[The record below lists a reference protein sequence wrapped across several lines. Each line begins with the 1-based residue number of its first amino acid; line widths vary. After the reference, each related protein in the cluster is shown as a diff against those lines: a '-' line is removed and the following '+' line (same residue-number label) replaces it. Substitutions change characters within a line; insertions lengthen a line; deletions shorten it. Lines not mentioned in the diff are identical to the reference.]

1 MQKNN
6 YLRKTLALVMA
17 FLMIVTMMP
26 VNVFAETFTTTDKSG
41 NPVVNTTDW
50 QVTEENL
57 KGKNFWPLAAKQYL
71 REVSTTAEPMK
82 NPMIGYGGYFV
93 RPDGRTVIRLTMRKF
108 DKVGSGVWH
117 VMQMKLEDSF
127 NDKVDWNDTQ
137 TGIYKGVS
145 SGSKTGWYHDDLA
158 YSNITP
164 FATTTITDAGSVN
177 VKEVNIADNG
187 NTGPTAAL
195 NEVPINLVLKEGQ
208 SVDTFTKEPL
218 VQIRMLARDKEQV
231 ACYTD
236 AGSGRGNYSTYTFSS
251 IVPLKHNY
259 EQNLLREIRAS
270 VTTDRAF
277 RGAGSSV
284 LYNKEKGY
292 IEVRHRY
299 NKVAITNNGL
309 YGRKLGYRQ
318 TVNRKF
324 FEVLKPKD
332 ASGTIAHIFSTSNN
346 GLPTA
351 GRLDANGDPTPTG
364 SVAVLKNNINFP
376 AGSDLGFIQVAA
388 NDFYR
393 DAEAQE
399 GIKTNQTTN
408 QPLDSWLDGIE
419 SLVNNGQGTTVRYY
433 VNTAKVDKLLGGDD
447 GLQYFPFY
455 SAIITDNKDGQY
467 KYTFKLDKNITLN
480 AGEKITIDF
489 QNRYGKGDNT
499 AAGQAGLRTMEM
511 RLGIRGAGTEMF
523 LGTNFACEGP
533 YSLLNSE
540 NGKHYSYTI
549 QNGMA
554 MTLKKGTEIYLFAN
568 YPDGGDATIGFKG
581 GQSFY
586 KAKYEKN
593 QNPIVLDWQGTYSAG
608 TVTTTFQKPDVD
620 EIFLGDKNITGRTAY
635 EEAEVNIRKYKAD
648 QDVQTII
655 AKPGN
660 TSNKD
665 DSRIDVVV
673 NNVKLKGYEFDT
685 TKPGK
690 EKDGK
695 TPRKFTMPELK
706 RDMPLLF
713 TNTNVETLAEESR
726 PAVIEQVQAK
736 VNFDLNGEKSKENKD
751 VIEKIAPLSKEYT
764 TLIEDKLAADG
775 KTVEKAAGTPNEAY
789 KASGF
794 EGDNIKVDENNKT
807 VTVKEN
813 IDGTEV
819 ERTYQNVLNHDG
831 KVYDIN
837 NQDAAIADK
846 EKQALKLRQM
856 PDKYDIDVPQGKR
869 LLGWTTIK
877 LADKEENGTKVTVA
891 EQFNDLKDKN
901 KIIKDVADWATVDAT
916 GNTQNF
922 IFDANSP
929 IDKNRTVYA
938 VYGEGI
944 NLILHSNNTTDP
956 KDETTITVPLVIS
969 DVDKTNKILDA
980 VSSATLSNMKDN
992 LIIKELPQVPVTGE
1006 DADLNKITDAKAKTF
1021 NIPKNSFIGW
1031 TTKRYTNDNT
1041 SGFAAGNNNERIGE
1055 ITTGLVAKGTTR
1067 IPQKTE
1073 WLKDLN
1079 KLQNTRYIPNG
1090 YSVAVSPQ
1098 DVDKAYTEIKKAI
1111 EEGKDIHLYAN
1122 YRPFFDVNV
1131 VASYK
1136 NIDATQGKH
1145 GKYVDTVDTT
1155 KKKQANIGL
1164 LKRTAVTN
1172 FGTPTVHQNANYY
1185 PLGDEGIQKWDGT
1198 EKTLTWNLPGFDE
1211 LGQRL
1216 SYVSV
1221 VVPDNKIQAYK
1232 DFAVPNWGSLGLKT
1246 YLRINNNDGTTT
1258 VEDTAPLNLHE
1269 NAGNPY
1275 GDPLAKNQAYS
1286 LGVDAYTSATSRKAK
1301 IADRQGTDEV
1311 VGYTIWNTS
1320 TPIDIPKPVFDNVW
1334 DTDTVVNLNWGDA
1347 ERNAD
1352 IKKIKLKVAD
1362 DAEVVLEKQPDGT
1375 YKTADGTIKTTI
1387 FQNKLR
1393 IATLNLTGKAGKNI
1407 VAKYVVEK
1415 AGKDIEGPQGDIQ
1428 INKKGTSA
1436 PVDRMK
1442 QTTNDK
1448 DGKPVVEF
1456 DIPNPTLN
1464 KPGKDTVYQV
1474 QKWDDTNKKWVD
1486 VPDAKYTMTDTDKLG
1501 ETKTISLLPNTK
1513 QNPNSNGVANDD
1525 IIRIVSKQP
1534 DLIESASTQTM
1545 DTLGNVKGNI
1555 KDGIT
1560 STSVKGRNYV
1570 QLDMKGPEIIKQKAE
1585 DEAFRR
1591 FIDISAAIKEI
1602 PEGRKVTV
1610 EVNYPDG
1617 EKVEKT
1623 FEISTDN
1630 PNEDKSYAI
1639 EYLNNILRKGAE
1651 TNQVP
1656 TIKITAV
1663 DEFGN
1668 KEEKNVDYTETY
1680 QLEVILSGV
1689 RAGKIFI
1696 KVRAD
1701 RANAKVTV
1709 KVMRNGSEVETK
1721 TIILEEANKFKR
1733 ITFDNELKSKDILVV
1748 SGIVTEGIKN
1758 YTTNPYEKLVK

>member
-26 VNVFAETFTTTDKSG
+26 VNVFAETFPTKDANGK
-41 NPVVNTTDW
+41 PVVGTTDW

-71 REVSTTAEPMK
+71 REVSILAEPMK

-108 DKVGSGVWH
+108 DKVGTGVWH

-127 NDKVDWNDTQ
+127 NEKVDWNDTQ

-145 SGSKTGWYHDDLA
+145 AGSNQGWYNDDLA
-158 YSNITP
+158 YEKITQ
-164 FATTTITDAGSVN
+164 FATPSITDAGSIN

-187 NTGPTAAL
+187 NTGATAAL
-195 NEVPINLVLKEGQ
+195 NEVPINLVLKKGQ
-208 SVDTFTKEPL
+208 SVDSFTKEPL
-218 VQIRMLARDKEQV
+218 VQIRMLARDKLQV

-236 AGSGRGNYSTYTFSS
+236 AGSGKGNYSTYTFSS

-277 RGAGSSV
+277 RAAGSSV

-299 NKVAITNNGL
+299 NKVAITNDGL

-318 TVNRKF
+318 TVNKKF

-346 GLPTA
+346 GLPTF
-351 GRLDANGDPTPTG
+351 GRLDANGEPTSTG
-364 SVAVLKNNINFP
+364 SVPVLKKNINFLP
-376 AGSDLGFIQVAA
+376 GSDLGFIQVAA
-388 NDFYR
+388 TDFNR

-399 GIKTNQTTN
+399 GIKTNFTTN
-408 QPLDSWLDGIE
+408 QPLDSWLDGVE
-419 SLVNNGQGTTVRYY
+419 SLLNNGQGTTVRYY
-433 VNTAKVDKLLGGDD
+433 VDTAKVDKLLGGDD

-455 SAIITDNKDGQY
+455 SAIIMDNKDGQY
-467 KYTFKLDKNITLN
+467 KYTFKLIKDVTLN

-736 VNFDLNGEKSKENKD
+736 VNFDLNGEKSKDNKD
-751 VIEKIAPLSKEYT
+751 VIEKIAPLSKEYAVD
-764 TLIEDKLAADG
+764 IETGNAN
-775 KTVEKAAGTPNEAY
+775 TNY
-789 KASGF
+789 NASGF
-794 EGDNIKVDENNKT
+794 EGENVKVDEKAKT
-807 VTVKEN
+807 VTVTET
-813 IDGTEV
+813 IDGNDV
-819 ERTYQNVLNHDG
+819 ERTFQNVLNHDG

-856 PDKYDIDVPQGKR
+856 PDKYDIDVPQGKK

-877 LADKEENGTKVTVA
+877 LADKVDNGVKVTVA
-891 EQFNDLKDKN
+891 EQFNELKDKD
-901 KIIKDVADWATVDAT
+901 KIIKNVNDWEKVDD
-916 GNTQNF
+916 NTNPETF
-922 IFDANSP
+922 IFDEKSP
-929 IDKNRTVYA
+929 IDQNRTVYA
-938 VYGEGI
+938 VFGEGI
-944 NLILHSNNTTDP
+944 NIVLHSNNTDNLA
-956 KDETTITVPLVIS
+956 DETKITIPVTVS
-969 DVDKTNKILDA
+969 DIDKTNDIIDA
-980 VSSATLSNMKDN
+980 VSSSTISGMKGN
-992 LIIKELPQVPVTGE
+992 LVIKELPEVPVTGE
-1006 DADLNKITDAKAKTF
+1006 NSEIAKITDTKAKLF
-1021 NIPKNSFIGW
+1021 NKPNHSFLGW
-1031 TTKRYTNDNT
+1031 TLYRFDNDPQN
-1041 SGFAAGNNNERIGE
+1041 SELIAGKNNERIGE
-1055 ITTGLVAKGTTR
+1055 LISGVVANGTKR
-1067 IPQKTE
+1067 IPKRTE
-1073 WLKDLN
+1073 WIKDIIGKKN
-1079 KLQNTRYIPNG
+1079 KYTRYIPNAF
-1090 YSVAVSPQ
+1090 SVALRSE
-1098 DVDKAYTEIKKAI
+1098 DVPSMDNNEGAETYTALSDAI
-1111 EEGKDIHLYAN
+1111 NEGKDLHLYAN
-1122 YRPFFDVNV
+1122 YRPFFSVKV
-1131 VASYK
+1131 YPSYK
-1136 NIDATQGKH
+1136 KIDKTADASHKY
-1145 GKYVDTVDTT
+1145 GKYEDTVDVNM
-1155 KKKQANIGL
+1155 KHPVSVGL
-1164 LKRTAVTN
+1164 LHRTAVTN
-1172 FGTPTVHQNANYY
+1172 YGTPTVHQNANYY
-1185 PLGDEGIQKWDGT
+1185 PLEGGADSLKAWDGKST
-1198 EKTLTWNLPGFDE
+1198 DPLVWTLPGFDE
-1211 LGQRL
+1211 LGQRK

-1221 VVPDNKIQAYK
+1221 IVPDDKKDAYANFK
-1232 DFAVPNWGSLGLKT
+1232 SPKWDTLGAKT
-1246 YLRINNNDGTTT
+1246 YIRLQGSAATQDPN
-1258 VEDTAPLNLHE
+1258 APKNLHD

-1275 GDPLAKNQAYS
+1275 GDPVAKDQTFTLKRTVVDN
-1286 LGVDAYTSATSRKAK
+1286 GVQKVVTDAFTSATSRKSLLTTGEDK
-1301 IADRQGTDEV
+1301 EV
-1311 VGYTIWNTS
+1311 IGYEIWNTS
-1320 TPIDIPKPVFDNVW
+1320 TPLEVLKPVFDNVYDDEKEAKLHW
-1334 DTDTVVNLNWGDA
+1334 TDA
-1347 ERNAD
+1347 EKNAD
-1352 IKKIKLKVAD
+1352 IKKIILKVAD
-1362 DAEVVLEKQPDGT
+1362 GTETTLVKQSDET
-1375 YKTADGTIKTTI
+1375 YTDGTIKATP
-1387 FQNKLR
+1387 NGDKLV
-1393 IATLNLTGKAGKNI
+1393 LSPLDLTGKAGKDI

-1415 AGKDIEGPQGDIQ
+1415 NGQLVTGPEGRIT
-1428 INKKGTSA
+1428 INKREKA
-1436 PVDRMK
+1436 EPVNEMQQIHNGD
-1442 QTTNDK
+1442 
-1448 DGKPVVEF
+1448 DGKSKIEF
-1456 DIPNPTLN
+1456 TVPNPTLN
-1464 KPGKDTVYQV
+1464 KPTKDTVYTA
-1474 QKWDDTNKKWVD
+1474 QKWDETEKKWVD
-1486 VPDAKYTMTDTDKLG
+1486 LG
-1501 ETKTISLLPNTK
+1501 KVTLESDDEMGKPKEITLDGDVKDGDIVRIKTTQPNLLPNDSTGTGD
-1513 QNPNSNGVANDD
+1513 NPYTPQDGDEN
-1525 IIRIVSKQP
+1525 RKY
-1534 DLIESASTQTM
+1534 
-1545 DTLGNVKGNI
+1545 VKI
-1555 KDGIT
+1555 DKA
-1560 STSVKGRNYV
+1560 
-1570 QLDMKGPEIIKQKAE
+1570 GPKATVTAK

-1591 FIDISAAIKEI
+1591 FIDLEGTINEI
-1602 PEGRKVTV
+1602 PYERKVTISID
-1610 EVNYPDG
+1610 YKDG
-1617 EKVEKT
+1617 NAATEYQKEIITEKDRDSLIK
-1623 FEISTDN
+1623 D
-1630 PNEDKSYAI
+1630 
-1639 EYLNNILRKGAE
+1639 LNTVLRKGIE
-1651 TNQVP
+1651 DGKIP
-1656 TIKITAV
+1656 EIKIVAV
-1663 DEFGN
+1663 DKFGN
-1668 KEEKNVDYTETY
+1668 SEESNVNYTASY
-1680 QLEVILSGV
+1680 QLKVSITGD
-1689 RAGKIFI
+1689 RAGKKFVKVSADKAGATVTI
-1696 KVRAD
+1696 KVMNNGKEVASGTANVEQANQFVKLTFKKGGAD
-1701 RANAKVTV
+1701 YRLQSGDELVISGTATV
-1709 KVMRNGSEVETK
+1709 DGK
-1721 TIILEEANKFKR
+1721 T
-1733 ITFDNELKSKDILVV
+1733 
-1748 SGIVTEGIKN
+1748 
-1758 YTTNPYEKLVK
+1758 YTSNPYKMDI